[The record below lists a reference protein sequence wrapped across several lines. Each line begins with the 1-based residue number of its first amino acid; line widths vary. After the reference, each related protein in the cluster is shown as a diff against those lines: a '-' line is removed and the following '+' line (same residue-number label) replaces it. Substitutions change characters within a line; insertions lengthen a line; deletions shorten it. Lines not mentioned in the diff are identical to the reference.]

1 MVKTAKVGETRES
14 RQREAEFRKLRGQ
27 QASLLKKVEASK
39 AAQERRSEQL
49 EEEAKKLEEE
59 IKQVLM
65 ASTLNTIQTLA
76 RFLNLLANQ
85 LITTLA
91 RFSQRLTALLKRV
104 LTLPVHSAVSFLKRL
119 SIRQT

>member
-59 IKQVLM
+59 IKQVRALRADRLGALNELFGHM
-65 ASTLNTIQTLA
+65 TSTAGDLRADIETSLVSAQFPG
-76 RFLNLLANQ
+76 REKFLND
-85 LITTLA
+85 LI
-91 RFSQRLTALLKRV
+91 
-104 LTLPVHSAVSFLKRL
+104 
-119 SIRQT
+119 